1 MAKQVS
7 VINSSYCAPH
17 SISLQIN
24 TEKGATYNE
33 KDDRLFYTDDT
44 FFTLHNRRVLHD
56 DAENPIVTLYNK
68 MENNGG
74 FNVFVNPNIHYAF
87 IVTLLT
93 IMIVK
98 T

>member
-17 SISLQIN
+17 SIPLQIN

-33 KDDRLFYTDDT
+33 NDDRLFYTDDT
-44 FFTLHNRRVLHD
+44 FFTLHNRRVLYD

-68 MENNGG
+68 VLLLMHLAILILKLIKYSPICKNN
-74 FNVFVNPNIHYAF
+74 
-87 IVTLLT
+87 L
-93 IMIVK
+93 
-98 T
+98 